1 MGNNKLTVKVV
12 NVTATLF
19 VSTSVLL
26 WNLDNPMKYWLMQR
40 KCNSKHYKYNLNHSS
55 NGHIQNRRPASC
67 CFFMILFSPPP
78 LPPVTFHS
86 LRLSKPFPSL
96 FNVRFRTMSILADL
110 LTIKCLC
117 KFPLKAPSPWK
128 HSTLT
133 RSRSQCPPVRK
144 SFQLLYFFVAV
155 KIHGIRSDFPF
166 LFVLVD
172 SITCLPGLLIPEENI
187 RWVTAVCY

>member
-67 CFFMILFSPPP
+67 CFFMILFSLDLSPP
-78 LPPVTFHS
+78 LIISGPVTFHS

-96 FNVRFRTMSILADL
+96 FNVRFRAMSILADL
-110 LTIKCLC
+110 LTFKCLC
-117 KFPLKAPSPWK
+117 KFPLKATSPWK
-128 HSTLT
+128 HSALT
-133 RSRSQCPPVRK
+133 PKFKVALST
-144 SFQLLYFFVAV
+144 SFANHF
-155 KIHGIRSDFPF
+155 S
-166 LFVLVD
+166 
-172 SITCLPGLLIPEENI
+172 C
-187 RWVTAVCY
+187 CYISL